1 MMNRSYFYSNNK
13 EETLVK
19 LLKLGRIFVFC
30 SIASIAPL
38 LASAQTHSI
47 KARAAKPNIL
57 FILTDDL
64 DTAAVEYMPRVK
76 SLIAERGV
84 SFSNYFVNISLCCP
98 SRASILRGQYAHNT
112 GVYTNNKAD
121 GSFIYFYKQDLEKST
136 IATWLQDEGY
146 RTAFIGKYL
155 NGYPR
160 QASPDY
166 VPPGWDEW
174 YSPIND
180 SGYLGYNYTLNENG
194 NMASYGIEPDDYS
207 TDVYTN
213 KARQFID
220 RAAQDKQPFFAHVSY
235 FAPHQPAISAP
246 RHRHLF
252 TQKQVPRTNS
262 FNEADVS
269 DKPAYIRNLPLLNR
283 AEQAKIDRL
292 YQRRLRSLQAVD
304 EGVASLI
311 ETLKANNQLDNT
323 YIVFT
328 SDNGFRLG
336 QHRLPFGK
344 ETAYE
349 EDIHLPLYIRGAGI
363 PKGKV
368 IDEIVGNIDLAP
380 TFAELTGTK
389 IPKFVDGRSLVG
401 LMHSQISSWRQV
413 FLIEHRQD
421 SPEALI
427 PSYAGLR
434 TKNCTYVEYENN
446 ERELYNLT
454 QDPQQ
459 LENISDRIAPESIEA
474 YSQHLDRLNK
484 CKTKKC
490 RQLELKSLPDCDL

>member
-1 MMNRSYFYSNNK
+1 MV
-13 EETLVK
+13 E
-19 LLKLGRIFVFC
+19 LLKLGRILFFC
-30 SIASIAPL
+30 SIASTAAVLAIAQ
-38 LASAQTHSI
+38 AEFI
-47 KARAAKPNIL
+47 KAQVAKPNIL
-57 FILTDDL
+57 FVLTDDL
-64 DTAAVEYMPRVK
+64 DAAAVEYMPQVK

-98 SRASILRGQYAHNT
+98 SRATILRGQYAHNT
-112 GVYTNNKAD
+112 GIYTNNKAD
-121 GSFIYFYKQDLEKST
+121 GSFIHFYQQDLEKST
-136 IATWLQDEGY
+136 IATWLHEEGY
-146 RTAFIGKYL
+146 RTAFMGKYL

-160 QASPDY
+160 QASLDY

-180 SGYLGYNYTLNENG
+180 SGYVGYNYTLNENG
-194 NMASYGIEPDDYS
+194 NLVSYGRDAKDYS
-207 TDVYTN
+207 TDVYTA
-213 KARQFID
+213 KARQFIN
-220 RAAQDKQPFFAHVSY
+220 RAAQDKQPFFAYVSY

-252 TQKQVPRTNS
+252 VQKQVPRTNS

-283 AEQAKIDRL
+283 AERAKIDRL

-323 YIVFT
+323 YIIFT

-336 QHRLPFGK
+336 QHRLPPAK

-363 PKGKV
+363 PQGKV
-368 IDEIVGNIDLAP
+368 IDKIVGNLDLAP
-380 TFAELTGTK
+380 TFAELAGAK
-389 IPKFVDGRSLVG
+389 IPKFVDGRSLVSSIY
-401 LMHSQISSWRQV
+401 SQSVSSWRKAL
-413 FLIEHRQD
+413 LIEHRQD
-421 SPEALI
+421 SPQALI

-434 TKNCTYVEYENN
+434 TEKCTYVEYENN

-459 LENISDRIAPESIEA
+459 LKNIANGIAPESIRA
-474 YSQHLDRLNK
+474 YSQHLDRLSK
-484 CKTKKC
+484 CKTQKC
-490 RQLELKSLPDCDL
+490 RQLELKSLPDCNL

>member
-1 MMNRSYFYSNNK
+1 M
-13 EETLVK
+13 VK
-19 LLKLGRIFVFC
+19 LLKLGRILIFC
-30 SIASIAPL
+30 SIGSTAAVLAIAR
-38 LASAQTHSI
+38 THSI
-47 KARAAKPNIL
+47 ETQAARPNIL

-64 DTAAVEYMPRVK
+64 DAAAVEYMPRVK
-76 SLIAERGV
+76 SLIADEGV
-84 SFSNYFVNISLCCP
+84 SFSNYVVNISLCCP

-112 GVYTNNKAD
+112 GGYTNNKAD
-121 GSFIYFYKQDLEKST
+121 GSFIYLYRQHLEKST
-136 IATWLQDEGY
+136 IATWLQDESY

-180 SGYLGYNYTLNENG
+180 SGYVGYNYTLNENG
-194 NMASYGIEPDDYS
+194 SLISYGRKPDDYS
-207 TDVYTN
+207 TDVNTH

-220 RAAQDKQPFFAHVSY
+220 RAAQDKQPFFAYISY

-252 TQKQVPRTNS
+252 TQKQVPRTDS

-269 DKPAYIRNLPLLNR
+269 DKPRYIRNLPQLDR
-283 AEQAKIDRL
+283 AEQAEIDNL

-311 ETLKANNQLDNT
+311 ATLKANNQLDNT

-349 EDIHLPLYIRGAGI
+349 EDINLPLYIRGAGI
-363 PKGKV
+363 PKGKA
-368 IDEIVGNIDLAP
+368 IDELASNIDLAP
-380 TFAELTGTK
+380 TFAELTRAK
-389 IPKFVDGRSLVG
+389 LPKFVDGRSLVS
-401 LMHSQISSWRQV
+401 LMYSQISSWRQV

-459 LENISDRIAPESIEA
+459 LANIANRVTPESIEA
-474 YSQHLDRLNK
+474 YSQHLDRLRGCKNK
-484 CKTKKC
+484 QC
-490 RQLELKSLPDCDL
+490 RQLELQSLPDCNL

>member
-1 MMNRSYFYSNNK
+1 MVN
-13 EETLVK
+13 
-19 LLKLGRIFVFC
+19 LLKLGRILFFC
-30 SIASIAPL
+30 SIGSIAAL
-38 LASAQTHSI
+38 LVIAITPSIEASA
-47 KARAAKPNIL
+47 ARPNIL

-64 DTAAVEYMPRVK
+64 DAAAVEYMPRVK
-76 SLIAERGV
+76 SVIADEGV
-84 SFSNYFVNISLCCP
+84 SFSNYFANISLCCP
-98 SRASILRGQYAHNT
+98 SRASMLRGQYAHNT

-121 GSFIYFYKQDLEKST
+121 GSFIYFYQEGLEKST
-136 IATWLQDEGY
+136 IATWLQDEDY

-160 QASPDY
+160 QASLDY

-180 SGYLGYNYTLNENG
+180 SGYVGYNYTLNENG
-194 NMASYGIEPDDYS
+194 NLVSYGRDREDYS

-220 RAAQDKQPFFAHVSY
+220 RAVQDKQPFFAYVSY

-252 TQKQVPRTNS
+252 TQKQVPRSDS

-269 DKPAYIRNLPLLNR
+269 DKPAYIRNLPLLDR
-283 AEQAKIDRL
+283 AEQAKIDQL

-311 ETLKANNQLDNT
+311 ETLKVNNQLYNT
-323 YIVFT
+323 YIIFT

-363 PKGKV
+363 PKGKA

-380 TFAELTGTK
+380 TFAELAGAK
-389 IPKFVDGRSLVG
+389 IPKFVDGRSLVV
-401 LMHSQISSWRQV
+401 LIHSGISSWRQA

-459 LENISDRIAPESIEA
+459 LENMANSIDPQSIKA
-474 YSQHLDRLNK
+474 YSQHLDRLSK

-490 RQLELKSLPDCDL
+490 RQLELKFLPDCNL